1 MMNKYLLDDRS
12 GTAGKTWRMSPPS
25 HLRAAAVAVAVVLG
39 AFGSLEAQALSLG
52 RVTVLSALGEPL
64 RAEIEIPQI
73 TAEEAAS
80 LKTGIPNPAAFR
92 AAGVEYNP
100 ALAGAAIT
108 LHQRPDGRSYL
119 RLVSDKTVSEPFVDL
134 ILEAQWSSGRLVRD
148 YTLLF
153 DPPSM
158 RSPAPLAAG
167 APQVSTPLADSPTPG
182 PQTPRGTPAP
192 AAARVAAPAKP
203 SRPQPERT
211 IAAAPAKGLD
221 AGGKTLKVQ
230 AGDTAGRLAAANK
243 PTEVS
248 LDQML
253 VALLRTNP
261 DAFINGNIN
270 RIKAGALIEIPT
282 AEQASNVPAGEARQF
297 LSVKSAN
304 FNEFRRRLAD
314 AAPAQQVSAVDR
326 QASGRVQPNIEE
338 RKTATASP
346 DKLTLSK
353 GSVKG
358 AAPEAQIAQARQ
370 GKEEKERVA
379 ELSKNISELSR
390 LQDKA

>member
-167 APQVSTPLADSPTPG
+167 APQVSTPLA
-182 PQTPRGTPAP
+182 
-192 AAARVAAPAKP
+192 
-203 SRPQPERT
+203 RP
-211 IAAAPAKGLD
+211 
-221 AGGKTLKVQ
+221 
-230 AGDTAGRLAAANK
+230 
-243 PTEVS
+243 
-248 LDQML
+248 
-253 VALLRTNP
+253 
-261 DAFINGNIN
+261 
-270 RIKAGALIEIPT
+270 
-282 AEQASNVPAGEARQF
+282 
-297 LSVKSAN
+297 
-304 FNEFRRRLAD
+304 
-314 AAPAQQVSAVDR
+314 
-326 QASGRVQPNIEE
+326 
-338 RKTATASP
+338 
-346 DKLTLSK
+346 
-353 GSVKG
+353 
-358 AAPEAQIAQARQ
+358 
-370 GKEEKERVA
+370 
-379 ELSKNISELSR
+379 
-390 LQDKA
+390 